1 MGLFSFLFGGKK
13 KEEDTKPKESSILGS
28 DDNVG
33 ESEKKD
39 VAKLEKKYKSEIQKV
54 NDKCKNLENQIQ
66 TLKSEKEKVEKQLS
80 EALSKVKDSSRSA
93 SKSDNAEN
101 SKLKKQIEDLQKEK
115 KSLEEDLEDAED
127 DLEAEKKK
135 RKKKEDELD
144 KLQTKMKEEC
154 DKLKKE
160 LDSTKQSLEEAEE
173 TIASKGEALSFV
185 QKILSAQEFGN
196 SDYNAL
202 HEKINKCY
210 DFMYGMYSDLN
221 IFLYKENGWKYGGV
235 SGQEAVNNKMNY
247 FLPLADQWAAVKSK
261 DWLDGKIT
269 IAFIGEFSAGKT
281 SIVNRILSQDDPK
294 IPLLPVSTK
303 ATTAIPT
310 YISGGLA
317 TSYTFI
323 SGDEERKSIS
333 EETFKMVSKEVLDQ
347 VPGVSSLIKYFVM
360 TYKNPNLNGL
370 SILDTPGFNSND
382 EEDKERTIEVI
393 NECDALFW
401 VMDVNAGTVNKS
413 SLNIIKE
420 KLNKPLYV
428 VINKVDDKAPSEVD
442 KVENLIKKTLQNEG
456 ISVNQFIRFSKKA
469 PLSDIMNAVKG
480 VSGDASRDSFVQA
493 LRDDLS
499 DLVKLSDNQVSL
511 AQKNL
516 SDSKANQRGIVENFV
531 GCLNS
536 VSNSCIYASRIPH
549 YETHWEI
556 FGGNRYEMSSSECSK
571 LLNYLKSACVQTKN
585 MEELFDQVQDVAQKV
600 QNNYEWLCKQ
610 QLIHERML
618 VCQKEFENVFKNF
631 N

>member
-1 MGLFSFLFGGKK
+1 MGLFSFLFGSKK
-13 KEEDTKPKESSILGS
+13 KEEETKPKEGS
-28 DDNVG
+28 FFGPDDTDDEN
-33 ESEKKD
+33 EKKD

-66 TLKSEKEKVEKQLS
+66 SLKSEKEKVEKQLS
-80 EALSKVKDSSRSA
+80 EALSKVKDSS
-93 SKSDNAEN
+93 KSDSSEI
-101 SKLKKQIEDLQKEK
+101 SGLRKQIEELQKK
-115 KSLEEDLEDAED
+115 QKSLEEDLEEVED
-127 DLEAEKKK
+127 DLEDEKKK
-135 RKKKEDELD
+135 CKRKDSELKELNTSFDQLKKESDG
-144 KLQTKMKEEC
+144 
-154 DKLKKE
+154 LKKE
-160 LDSTKQSLEEAEE
+160 LSSTQQSLDEAEKILA
-173 TIASKGEALSFV
+173 TKGEALSFV

-202 HEKINKCY
+202 HEKIGKCE
-210 DFMYGMYSDLN
+210 DFLYGMYFELN
-221 IFLYKENGWKYGGV
+221 TFLFKDNGWSFGGV

-247 FLPLADQWAAVKSK
+247 YLPLANQWAAVKSK
-261 DWLDGKIT
+261 DWLDGKTT
-269 IAFIGEFSAGKT
+269 IAFVGEFSAGKT

-401 VMDVNAGTVNKS
+401 VMDVNAGQVNQS

-442 KVENLIKKTLQNEG
+442 KVENLIKKTLQNDG
-456 ISVNQFIRFSKKA
+456 ISVKQFIRFSKKA

-480 VSGDASRDSFVQA
+480 VSRDVSRDSFVQA

-499 DLVKLSDNQVSL
+499 DLVKLSDGQISS
-511 AQKNL
+511 AQKIL
-516 SDSKANQRGIVENFV
+516 SESKENQRGIVENFN

-536 VSNSCIYASRIPH
+536 VSNSCLYASRIPH
-549 YETHWEI
+549 YETHI
-556 FGGNRYEMSSSECSK
+556 FGSNRYEMSSSECSQ
-571 LLNYLKSACVQTKN
+571 LLNYLKSACEQTNN
-585 MEELFDQVQDVAQKV
+585 MEELFGQVQDVAQNV

-610 QLIHERML
+610 QSIHERTL
-618 VCQKEFENVFKNF
+618 ACQKEFENVFKNF
-631 N
+631 NR

>member
-1 MGLFSFLFGGKK
+1 MGLFSFLFGKK
-13 KEEDTKPKESSILGS
+13 KEEETKPKEGSFLGLY
-28 DDNVG
+28 DNVD

-66 TLKSEKEKVEKQLS
+66 SLKSEKEKVEKQLS
-80 EALSKVKDSSRSA
+80 EALSKVKDSS
-93 SKSDNAEN
+93 KSDSSEI
-101 SKLKKQIEDLQKEK
+101 SGLRKQIEELQKK
-115 KSLEEDLEDAED
+115 QKNLEEDLEEVED
-127 DLEAEKKK
+127 DLEDEKKK
-135 RKKKEDELD
+135 CKRKDTELKELNTSFDQLKKESDG
-144 KLQTKMKEEC
+144 
-154 DKLKKE
+154 LKKE
-160 LDSTKQSLEEAEE
+160 LSSTQQSLDEAEKILA
-173 TIASKGEALSFV
+173 TKGEALTFV

-202 HEKINKCY
+202 HEKINKCEG
-210 DFMYGMYSDLN
+210 FLYGMYFELN
-221 IFLYKENGWKYGGV
+221 TFLFKENGWQYGGV

-247 FLPLADQWAAVKSK
+247 YSHLADQWAAVKSK
-261 DWLDGKIT
+261 DWLDGKTT
-269 IAFIGEFSAGKT
+269 IAFVGEFSAGKT

-442 KVENLIKKTLQNEG
+442 KVENLIKETLQNEG

-480 VSGDASRDSFVQA
+480 VSRDASRDSFVQA

-516 SDSKANQRGIVENFV
+516 SDSKANQRGIVENFE

-536 VSNSCIYASRIPH
+536 VCNSCISASRIPH
-549 YETHWEI
+549 RHETWLG
-556 FGGNRYEMSSSECSK
+556 FGDDVYKMTVSEFNRMDS
-571 LLNYLKSACVQTKN
+571 YLTEVCNKS
-585 MEELFDQVQDVAQKV
+585 EELKNLFNSVVGAASDVQS
-600 QNNYEWLCKQ
+600 NYSFFCDSQSVLQGCKN
-610 QLIHERML
+610 
-618 VCQKEFENVFKNF
+618 CQTEFNKIFKDF
-631 N
+631 